1 MASSDP
7 RWRSAMDYERK
18 SHDENKKPKRKK
30 KKEGE
35 VESQSETKD
44 PADDGSSIIVGGLI
58 GGMFLFMAIGT
69 VFYRIW

>member
-1 MASSDP
+1 
-7 RWRSAMDYERK
+7 MDYERK

-58 GGMFLFMAIGT
+58 GGMFLFMAIGA
-69 VFYRIW
+69 VFYRVW